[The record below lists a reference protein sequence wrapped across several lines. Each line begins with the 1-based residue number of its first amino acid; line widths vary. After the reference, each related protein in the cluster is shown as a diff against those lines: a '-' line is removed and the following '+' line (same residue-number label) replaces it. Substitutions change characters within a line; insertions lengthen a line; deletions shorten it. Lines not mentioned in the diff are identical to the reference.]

1 MVLGPNGIS
10 SPCMPMSSNRK
21 QNSPI
26 KEEGEGQ
33 GHGFKTIKCMSNS
46 VITGKKKN
54 PWLGKHPPNF

>member
-10 SPCMPMSSNRK
+10 SPCMPMSSNQK

-46 VITGKKKN
+46 VITGKKN